1 MDMDFSL
8 VLVVLVGFT
17 GVFVAIDFLFLNRQ
31 RVEAVAT
38 YKDGIDAE
46 SVDNAVVD
54 RLLLEPWWIEYPKAF
69 FPVLALVLVLR
80 SFLVEPFK
88 IPSGSMIPTLE
99 VGDYIL
105 VNKFAYGF
113 RLPVIGTE
121 VISVGLP
128 ERGDVMVFKYP
139 ENPSINYI
147 KRVVG
152 LPGDTIRYENKQL
165 TINGELMEQEFVAN
179 RHSPGDPQRTIYTE
193 NLEGD
198 IHDMQTYPYR
208 NIQESRTWTIGEGEY
223 FAMGDNRDNSRDS
236 RAWGVVPEGNIV
248 GKAFAVWMH
257 MPNWVPSF
265 DSVRLIK

>member
-8 VLVVLVGFT
+8 ILVVLVGIT
-17 GVFVAIDFLFLNRQ
+17 GVFVALDLLIFNRQ
-31 RVEAVAT
+31 RQQAVANYRSGVEA
-38 YKDGIDAE
+38 
-46 SVDNAVVD
+46 NAVDDGVVD
-54 RLLLEPWWIEYPKAF
+54 KLLLEPWWIEYPKAF

-88 IPSGSMIPTLE
+88 IPSGSMIPTLN

-128 ERGDVMVFKYP
+128 KRGDVMVFKYP

-152 LPGDTIRYENKQL
+152 VPGDTIRYENKQL
-165 TINGELMEQEFVAN
+165 YINGKKMPQELVAQL
-179 RHSPGDPQRTIYTE
+179 PPFMPQKKIYTE
-193 NLEGD
+193 DLSGVTYD
-198 IHDMQTYPYR
+198 IQVLLMR
-208 NIQESRTWTIGEGEY
+208 NQANARTWTIGEGEY

-236 RAWGVVPEGNIV
+236 RAWGIIPEGNIV

-257 MPNWVPSF
+257 MPGWVPSF
-265 DSVRLIK
+265 DSVRFIK

>member
-8 VLVVLVGFT
+8 ILVVLVGFT
-17 GVFVAIDFLFLNRQ
+17 GVFVALDLLFFNRQ
-31 RVEAVAT
+31 RQQAVIT
-38 YKDGIDAE
+38 YKKGVDEKA
-46 SVDNAVVD
+46 VDNVVVD

-88 IPSGSMIPTLE
+88 IPSGSMIPTLN

-121 VISVGLP
+121 VVPVGLP

-139 ENPSINYI
+139 ENPRINYI

-152 LPGDTIRYENKQL
+152 LPGDTIRYEAKRL
-165 TINGELMEQEFVAN
+165 YINGEEMPQELVAQL
-179 RHSPGDPQRTIYTE
+179 PPLTPQKKIYTE
-193 NLEGD
+193 DFSG
-198 IHDMQTYPYR
+198 ISH
-208 NIQESRTWTIGEGEY
+208 NIQVLVLRNQANARTWTIGEGEY

-236 RAWGVVPEGNIV
+236 RAWGIVPEGNIV

-257 MPNWVPSF
+257 MPGWVPSF
-265 DSVRLIK
+265 DSVRFIK

>member
-8 VLVVLVGFT
+8 ILVVLVGFT
-17 GVFVAIDFLFLNRQ
+17 GVFVALDLLIFNRQ
-31 RVEAVAT
+31 RQQAVTT
-38 YKDGIDAE
+38 YKNGIDE
-46 SVDNAVVD
+46 KTVDNEVVD

-88 IPSGSMIPTLE
+88 IPSGSMIPTLN

-121 VISVGLP
+121 VVPVGLP

-139 ENPSINYI
+139 ENPRINYI

-152 LPGDTIRYENKQL
+152 LPGDTIRYQGKRL
-165 TINGELMEQEFVAN
+165 YINGEEMSQELVAQL
-179 RHSPGDPQRTIYTE
+179 PPLAPQKKIYTE
-193 NLEGD
+193 DFGGVTHD
-198 IHDMQTYPYR
+198 IQVLVLR
-208 NIQESRTWTIGEGEY
+208 NQANARTWTIGEGEY

-236 RAWGVVPEGNIV
+236 RAWGIVPESNIV

-257 MPNWVPSF
+257 MPGWVPSF
-265 DSVRLIK
+265 DSVRFIK

>member
-1 MDMDFSL
+1 MDFSL
-8 VLVVLVGFT
+8 ILVVLVSIT
-17 GVFVAIDFLFLNRQ
+17 GVFVGLDVLFFSRQ
-31 RVEAVAT
+31 RQAAVGQ
-38 YKDGIDAE
+38 YKAGVNE
-46 SVDNAVVD
+46 SEVDLAVVD
-54 RLLLEPWWIEYPKAF
+54 KLLLEPWWIEYPKSF

-88 IPSGSMIPTLE
+88 IPSGSMIPTLQ

-105 VNKFAYGF
+105 VNKFTYGF

-121 VISVGLP
+121 IISVNLP
-128 ERGDVMVFKYP
+128 KRGDVMVFKFP

-152 LPGDTIRYENKQL
+152 VPGDTIRYENKKL
-165 TINGELMEQEFVAN
+165 FINGEEMSQEFVAQL
-179 RHSPGDPQRTIYTE
+179 PPFAPQKKVYTE
-193 NLEGD
+193 NLDGATHD
-198 IHDMQTYPYR
+198 IQVLLDR
-208 NIQESRTWTIGEGEY
+208 NHVRPETWTIGEGEY

-236 RAWGVVPEGNIV
+236 RVWGIVPESNIV

-257 MPNWVPSF
+257 MPGWVPSF

>member
-8 VLVVLVGFT
+8 ILVVLVGFT
-17 GVFVAIDFLFLNRQ
+17 GVFVALDLVFFNRQ
-31 RVEAVAT
+31 RQQAVVT
-38 YKDGIDAE
+38 YKDGIDE
-46 SVDNAVVD
+46 KSVDNDVVD

-69 FPVLALVLVLR
+69 FPVLALVLILR

-88 IPSGSMIPTLE
+88 IPSGSMIPTLN

-121 VISVGLP
+121 VVPVGLP

-139 ENPSINYI
+139 ENPRINYI

-152 LPGDTIRYENKQL
+152 LPGDTIRYEDKRL
-165 TINGELMEQEFVAN
+165 YINGEEMSQELVAQL
-179 RHSPGDPQRTIYTE
+179 PPLAPQKKIYTE
-193 NLEGD
+193 DLGGVSHD
-198 IHDMQTYPYR
+198 IQVLLLR
-208 NIQESRTWTIGEGEY
+208 NQANTRTWTIGEGEY

-236 RAWGVVPEGNIV
+236 RAWGIVPEGNIV

-257 MPNWVPSF
+257 MPGWVPSF
-265 DSVRLIK
+265 DSVRFIK

>member
-8 VLVVLVGFT
+8 ILVVLVGFT
-17 GVFVAIDFLFLNRQ
+17 GVFVALDLVIFNRQ
-31 RVEAVAT
+31 RQQAVAT
-38 YKDGIDAE
+38 YKDGVDE
-46 SVDNAVVD
+46 KTVDNDVVD

-88 IPSGSMIPTLE
+88 IPSGSMIPTLN

-121 VISVGLP
+121 VVPVGLP

-139 ENPSINYI
+139 ENPRINYI

-152 LPGDTIRYENKQL
+152 LPGDTIRYEDKRL
-165 TINGELMEQEFVAN
+165 YINGEEMPLELVAQL
-179 RHSPGDPQRTIYTE
+179 PPLVPQKKIYTE
-193 NLEGD
+193 DLGGVSHD
-198 IHDMQTYPYR
+198 IQVLLLR
-208 NIQESRTWTIGEGEY
+208 NQVNARTWTIGEGEY
-223 FAMGDNRDNSRDS
+223 FAMGD
-236 RAWGVVPEGNIV
+236 IV

-257 MPNWVPSF
+257 MPGWVPSF
-265 DSVRLIK
+265 DSVRFIK